1 MNVDSAALQ
10 DNSGLQSDLNR
21 YKQAAEIAYRYA
33 KTKAED
39 QQSKEE
45 SPFEGDDKKGPTQNK
60 ETF

>member
-1 MNVDSAALQ
+1 MNVDSAAAQ
-10 DNSGLQSDLNR
+10 DDSGLQSDLNR

-45 SPFEGDDKKGPTQNK
+45 SPFGGDNKKEPTQNK